1 MEKQQA
7 PKRGR
12 PRVQAEQ
19 PKVESVKP
27 KRKVVRK
34 TKDKSKQPRL
44 FKIEKGAGIYYKI
57 RSANITHYDED
68 KNEVREL
75 RYCARE
81 QSVFVDEQ
89 SERAVR
95 SHVIFR
101 DGQLLVMPNQPNLLR
116 YLELHPD
123 NKANKG
129 TVFSLVN
136 EEVDHEKLVEN
147 EFLVH
152 DAISLV
158 KSRPVE
164 ELLPLAMA
172 LNIDINQS
180 SLAIKR
186 AMVVYA
192 KKEPQKFLDMNSN
205 PLVEARSSVQQAFD
219 FEILRDNGGAVV
231 WADTN
236 KMVVSIPAGMNK
248 VEVLTRFVMTD
259 QGASTL
265 AEIERQLAEIA
276 S

>member
-34 TKDKSKQPRL
+34 TKDKSKQPKL

-123 NKANKG
+123 NKANRG

-152 DAISLV
+152 DAISLI

-205 PLVEARSSVQQAFD
+205 PLVEARSTVQQAFD